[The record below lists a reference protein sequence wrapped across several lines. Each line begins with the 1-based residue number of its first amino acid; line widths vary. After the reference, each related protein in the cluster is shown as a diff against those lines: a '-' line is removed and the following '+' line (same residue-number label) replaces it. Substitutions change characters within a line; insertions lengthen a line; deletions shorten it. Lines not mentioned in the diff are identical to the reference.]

1 MADEPFTVGAGRAVG
16 QRSARLV
23 CAASISASGPR
34 PPAENVTVSPGTA
47 TGDRPLPVRAS
58 RVLTG
63 TQPDP
68 CRTRTGSTVS
78 RSFSPPPGSAVTVV
92 VPVVSPATV
101 TGRPVLAASR
111 AAACCSRPAVLSGV
125 PPNVASFRPSCGV
138 AGSGRGLPGVA
149 ALAVPGAAGVAAAA
163 GVDSA
168 RTTAAAAMTGMS
180 GPRRMALPSDPAGPQ
195 ASYICRV
202 GWHLPPGIGD
212 QSVA

>member
-1 MADEPFTVGAGRAVG
+1 M
-16 QRSARLV
+16 
-23 CAASISASGPR
+23 
-34 PPAENVTVSPGTA
+34 SPGTA

-101 TGRPVLAASR
+101 TGRPVLPASR
-111 AAACCSRPAVLSGV
+111 AAACCSRPAMLSGV

-138 AGSGRGLPGVA
+138 AGAGA
-149 ALAVPGAAGVAAAA
+149 AYRVWRPLLSGAAGVAAAA
-163 GVDSA
+163 GADSA

-212 QSVA
+212 QSVAEPLSNSLAPG